1 LTDPALPAT
10 TAADRV
16 TAPPFAEL
24 FGRPPLVAAD
34 APGRVN
40 LIGEHTDYNGGLV
53 LPLAIPQRTRVELA
67 PRDAPEKARVRA
79 WTANL
84 PRETEEYRLGEEKAG
99 RGWLDYVQGVTQSL
113 RLAGHKLGGFD
124 LRVESDVPL
133 GSGLSSSAAL
143 EVSLLR
149 ALREAFG
156 LRLDDVEI
164 ALLGQKAEN
173 DFVGAP
179 VGVMDQMASSLA
191 DERRALFLDTRHMRF
206 ERVPLPAGIEV
217 AVIDSGIS
225 HNNAGGEYRRR
236 REECERAA
244 ELLGFP
250 QLRDLDIQD
259 LWRLVAL
266 PEPLDRRAR
275 HVITENARV
284 RAAVAAMQEG
294 DLERLGKILNTAHDS
309 LRDDFEVSLPEIDLL
324 VDLARHEPGVYGARL
339 TGGGFGG
346 SIVVLTRAGEARAIA
361 DRVVA
366 EYRQRTGRNGAVLVP
381 EASPETRPAVS

>member
-1 LTDPALPAT
+1 MSRMVERAQIGTPS
-10 TAADRV
+10 
-16 TAPPFAEL
+16 FAEL
-24 FGRPPLVAAD
+24 FGHPFLVAAD

-53 LPLAIPQRTRVELA
+53 LPLAIPQRTRAELA
-67 PRDAPEKARVRA
+67 PRDDDRVRA

-84 PRETEEYRLGEEKAG
+84 QREIGEFRVGSERPG
-99 RGWLDYVQGVTQSL
+99 RGWLDYVQGITQAL
-113 RLAGHKLGGFD
+113 HVAGHPLGGFD
-124 LRVESDVPL
+124 LRVESTVPL
-133 GSGLSSSAAL
+133 GSGLASSAAL
-143 EVSLLR
+143 EVAVLR
-149 ALREAFG
+149 ALREAFS
-156 LRLDDVEI
+156 LPLDDVEI

-173 DFVGAP
+173 GFVGAP
-179 VGVMDQMASSLA
+179 VGVMDQMASQLA
-191 DERRALFLDTRHMRF
+191 DERRALFLDTRHLRF

-225 HNNAGGEYRRR
+225 HHHAGSDYRLRR
-236 REECERAA
+236 DECERAA

-259 LWRLVAL
+259 LWRLAAL

-294 DLERLGKILNTAHDS
+294 DLERLGKLMCTAHDS
-309 LRDDFEVSLPEIDLL
+309 LRDDFEVSLPEIDLV
-324 VDLARHEPGVYGARL
+324 VDLARSEPGVYGARL

-346 SIVVLTRAGEARAIA
+346 SVVLLTRAGEARVIA
-361 DRVVA
+361 ERVAA
-366 EYRQRTGRNGAVLVP
+366 EYRERTGKNGAVLVP
-381 EASPETRPAVS
+381 QFS

>member
-1 LTDPALPAT
+1 LTDPVLPAT
-10 TAADRV
+10 EAARA

-24 FGRPPLVAAD
+24 FGRPPLVATD

-67 PRDAPEKARVRA
+67 PRDDNRVRA

-84 PRETEEYRLGEEKAG
+84 PRETEEYRLGEEKPG

-156 LRLDDVEI
+156 LRLDDVQI

-225 HNNAGGEYRRR
+225 HNNAGGEYRQR

-294 DLERLGKILNTAHDS
+294 DLERLGKLLNTAHDS

-324 VDLARHEPGVYGARL
+324 VDLARREPGVYGARL

-366 EYRQRTGRNGAVLVP
+366 EYRKRTGRNGAVLVP